1 MGPEIG
7 YEAIGIVDSSLPTV
21 GVYAQADKSDT
32 PRAVSEKTG
41 DDLRSETPQVCSSLI
56 RNSQKI
62 ILYNPPQQTRYYVTQ
77 VF

>member
-41 DDLRSETPQVCSSLI
+41 DDLRSETPQVCSSHL
-56 RNSQKI
+56 RK
-62 ILYNPPQQTRYYVTQ
+62 LYYVIHHSKPDIKSHRPTG
-77 VF
+77 